1 MKKTKIVATIGPAS
15 ESEDI
20 LKILFTEGVNV
31 ARLNFSHGSHEEHK
45 IKIDRIK
52 KLRKEMDLPIG
63 IMLDTK
69 GPEIRLGEVDGE
81 VSLEIGDKFILTSE
95 DLLGDKTIASISYK
109 ELYKDVK
116 VGDRILIDD
125 GLVELLVKDID
136 GEKIITEVEN
146 SGVISSHKGVNVPG
160 VDIKLPALTERDI
173 EDIRFG
179 VKEDIDFIAASF
191 IRSREDVLAIR
202 KVLEEESDYT
212 TKIISKIESQ
222 KAVELI
228 DEIIEVSDGIMVA
241 RGDLGV
247 EIETEAVPIVQ
258 KEIIKKCNVAGK
270 TVITATQMLDS
281 MIRNPRPTRA
291 ETNDVANAVLDGTS
305 AVMLSGETASGKYPV
320 EAVETMRKIIEY
332 TESTIDHDEILENR
346 IKDVEN
352 SMTNS
357 IGRSA
362 CVIARDLHANAI
374 ITATTSGNT
383 SKAIAKF
390 RPETPIIASTP
401 FEKIKNQL
409 SLVWGVR
416 PVKVLNFKDTDNL
429 IDASMEVAVKK
440 GFLKSG
446 DLVVLTAGVP
456 TGIAGSTNLLKIENV
471 SEILGRGTAIGK
483 KKKKKKARAVVVNTF
498 EELEANFQSKD
509 IIICNGTDGRMI
521 PYMEKSS
528 GFVTEEAGFTSNGA
542 VSAISLNKTAIV
554 GVRDITKLIKTGD
567 IITIDGT
574 DGTVRR

>member
-1 MKKTKIVATIGPAS
+1 MKNTKMVATIGPAS
-15 ESEDI
+15 ESEEV
-20 LKILFTEGVNV
+20 LRALFEEGVNV

-69 GPEIRLGEVDGE
+69 GPEIRLGDIEGE
-81 VSLEIGDKFILTSE
+81 VLLEIGDKFILTRT
-95 DLLGDKTIASISYK
+95 DLIGNESIASISYK
-109 ELYKDVK
+109 DLYKDLK

-125 GLVELLVKDID
+125 GLVELLVKAIV
-136 GEKIITEVEN
+136 GEDIITEVEN
-146 SGVISSHKGVNVPG
+146 SGTISSHKGVNVPG

-173 EDIRFG
+173 EDIKFG
-179 VKEDIDFIAASF
+179 IKEDVDFIAASF

-202 KVLEEESDYT
+202 KVLEEEKDYT

-247 EIETEAVPIVQ
+247 EIETEAVPIIQ
-258 KEIIKKCNVAGK
+258 KKIIKKCNIAGK

-305 AVMLSGETASGKYPV
+305 AVMLSGETASGKYPLK
-320 EAVETMRKIIEY
+320 AVVTMRKICEY
-332 TESTIDHDEILENR
+332 TESTVDHNEILENR

-362 CVIARDLHANAI
+362 CVIARDLAANAI

-383 SKAIAKF
+383 SRAIAKF

-483 KKKKKKARAVVVNTF
+483 KKKKARAVVVNTF
-498 EELEANFQSKD
+498 EELKENFKSKD
-509 IIICNGTDGRMI
+509 IIVCNGTDGRMI

-528 GFVTEEAGFTSNGA
+528 GFITEEAGFTSNGA
-542 VSAISLNKTAIV
+542 VAAISLNKTAIV
-554 GVRDITKLIKTGD
+554 GVKDITKMIKTGD

>member
-15 ESEDI
+15 ESEEI

-69 GPEIRLGEVDGE
+69 GPEIRLGEVEGE
-81 VSLEIGDKFILTSE
+81 VTLEIGDEFILTTE
-95 DLLGDKTIASISYK
+95 DLTGDKSIVSISYK

-116 VGDRILIDD
+116 AGDKILIDD
-125 GLVELLVKDID
+125 GLVELLVKEIH

-173 EDIRFG
+173 EDIKFG

-191 IRSREDVLAIR
+191 IRSRDDVLAIR
-202 KVLEEESDYT
+202 KVLEEERDYT

-222 KAVELI
+222 KAVGLI

-429 IDASMEVAVKK
+429 IDASMEVSVKK

-483 KKKKKKARAVVVNTF
+483 KKKKARAVVVNTF
-498 EELEANFQSKD
+498 EELEANFESKD

-521 PYMEKSS
+521 PYMERSS

-574 DGTVRR
+574 DGSVRR

>member
-1 MKKTKIVATIGPAS
+1 
-15 ESEDI
+15 
-20 LKILFTEGVNV
+20 
-31 ARLNFSHGSHEEHK
+31 
-45 IKIDRIK
+45 
-52 KLRKEMDLPIG
+52 MDLPIG

-69 GPEIRLGEVDGE
+69 GPEIRLGDVDGE
-81 VSLEIGDKFILTSE
+81 VILDSGDEFILTTR
-95 DLLGDKTIASISYK
+95 DLLGDKKTVSISYK
-109 ELYKDVK
+109 ELYKDVNE
-116 VGDRILIDD
+116 GDKILIDD
-125 GLVELLVKDID
+125 GLVELQVKKIR
-136 GEKIITEVEN
+136 GEDIITEVKN
-146 SGVISSHKGVNVPG
+146 SGAISSHKGVNVPG
-160 VDIKLPALTERDI
+160 SNLNLPALTERDI
-173 EDIRFG
+173 EDIKFG
-179 VKEDIDFIAASF
+179 IKEDIDFIAASF

-202 KVLEEESDYT
+202 KVLEEEKDYT

-258 KEIIKKCNVAGK
+258 KEIIKKCNIVGK

-305 AVMLSGETASGKYPV
+305 AVMLSGETASGKYPI
-320 EAVETMRKIIEY
+320 EAVVTMRKILEY
-332 TESTIDHDEILENR
+332 TENTIDHEEILKSR
-346 IKDVEN
+346 MRDVEN

-357 IGRSA
+357 IGKSA
-362 CVIARDLHANAI
+362 CVIARDLHAEAI

-383 SKAIAKF
+383 SRAIAKF

-409 SLVWGVR
+409 SIVWGIM

-429 IDASMEVAVKK
+429 IDASMDVAVTK
-440 GFLKSG
+440 GFIKSG

-456 TGIAGSTNLLKIENV
+456 AGIAGSTNLLKIENV

-483 KKKKKKARAVVVNTF
+483 KKKKARAVVANRI
-498 EELEANFQSKD
+498 EDLEKNFKTKD
-509 IIICNGTDGRMI
+509 IIVCNGTDGRMI
-521 PYMEKSS
+521 PYMERSS
-528 GFVTEEAGFTSNGA
+528 GFITEEAGFTSNGA
-542 VSAISLNKTAIV
+542 VAAISLGKTAIV
-554 GVRDITKLIKTGD
+554 GVKNITEKIKTGD
-567 IITIDGT
+567 IITIDPT

>member
-15 ESEDI
+15 ESEEV
-20 LKILFTEGVNV
+20 LRKLFTEGVNV
-31 ARLNFSHGSHEEHK
+31 ARLNFSHGSHQEHK
-45 IKIDRIK
+45 LKIDRIK
-52 KLRKEMDLPIG
+52 KLRREMDIPIG

-69 GPEIRLGEVDGE
+69 GPEIRLGDIDGE
-81 VSLEIGDKFILTSE
+81 VLLQSGEEFILTNK
-95 DLLGDKTIASISYK
+95 DLVGDEKIASISYK
-109 ELYKDVK
+109 DLYKDVR
-116 VGDRILIDD
+116 VGGKILIDD
-125 GLVELLVKDID
+125 GLVELLVKEIR
-136 GEKIITEVEN
+136 GEEIITEVEN
-146 SGVISSHKGVNVPG
+146 SGLVSSHKGVNVPG
-160 VDIKLPALTERDI
+160 ANLNLPALTERDI
-173 EDIRFG
+173 EDIKFG
-179 VKEDIDFIAASF
+179 IKEDIDFIAASF
-191 IRSREDVLAIR
+191 VRSREDVLAIR
-202 KVLEEESDYT
+202 KVLEEERDYT

-222 KAVELI
+222 RAVEEI

-258 KEIIKKCNVAGK
+258 KEIIKKCNIVGK

-305 AVMLSGETASGKYPV
+305 AVMLSGETASGKYPL
-320 EAVETMRKIIEY
+320 EAVVTMRKILEY
-332 TESTIDHDEILENR
+332 TENTIDHEEILENR
-346 IKDVEN
+346 IRDVEK
-352 SMTNS
+352 SMTNA

-362 CVIARDLHANAI
+362 CVIARDLGAQAI

-383 SKAIAKF
+383 SRAIAKF

-409 SLVWGVR
+409 SLVWGIS

-429 IDASMEVAVKK
+429 IDASMEIAVSK
-440 GFLKSG
+440 GFIKSG

-456 TGIAGSTNLLKIENV
+456 AGIAGSTNLLKIESV
-471 SEILGRGTAIGK
+471 SEILGRGTPIG
-483 KKKKKKARAVVVNTF
+483 KKKKKARAIVAKTI
-498 EELEANFQSKD
+498 EDLEDGFKTKD
-509 IIICNGTDGRMI
+509 IIVCQGTDGRMI

-528 GFVTEEAGFTSNGA
+528 GFITEEAGFTSNGA
-542 VSAISLNKTAIV
+542 VAAISLGKTAIV
-554 GVRDITKLIKTGD
+554 GVKDITEKIKTGD
-567 IITIDGT
+567 IITIDPV

>member
-1 MKKTKIVATIGPAS
+1 MKKTKIVATIGPSS
-15 ESEDI
+15 ESEEI
-20 LKILFTEGVNV
+20 LKKLFLEGVNV

-52 KLRKEMDLPIG
+52 KLRRGMDLPIG

-69 GPEIRLGEVDGE
+69 GPEIRLGEIDGE
-81 VSLEIGDKFILTSE
+81 VILNSGEEFILTNK
-95 DLLGDKTIASISYK
+95 DLVGNEKISSISYK

-116 VGDRILIDD
+116 EKDKILIDD
-125 GLVELLVKDID
+125 GLVELVVKEIRGEDIV
-136 GEKIITEVEN
+136 TEVEN
-146 SGVISSHKGVNVPG
+146 SGAISSHKGVNVPG
-160 VDIKLPALTERDI
+160 ANLKLPALTERDI
-173 EDIRFG
+173 EDIKFG
-179 VKEDIDFIAASF
+179 IKEDIDFIAASF
-191 IRSREDVLAIR
+191 VRSREDVLAIR
-202 KVLEEESDYT
+202 KVLEEERDYT

-258 KEIIKKCNVAGK
+258 KEIIKKCNIVGK
-270 TVITATQMLDS
+270 SVITATQMLDS

-305 AVMLSGETASGKYPV
+305 AVMLSGETANGKYPLESV
-320 EAVETMRKIIEY
+320 ITMRKILEY
-332 TESTIDHDEILENR
+332 TENTIDHDKILENR
-346 IKDVEN
+346 IRDVEK

-357 IGRSA
+357 IGKSA
-362 CVIARDLHANAI
+362 CVIARDLGAEAI

-383 SKAIAKF
+383 SRAIAKF

-409 SLVWGVR
+409 SLVWGIT

-429 IDASMEVAVKK
+429 IDASMEIAVTK
-440 GFLKSG
+440 GLIKSG

-456 TGIAGSTNLLKIENV
+456 AGIAGSTNLLKIENV

-483 KKKKKKARAVVVNTF
+483 KKKKARAIVVNTI
-498 EELEANFQSKD
+498 EDLEDGFKTKD
-509 IIICNGTDGRMI
+509 IIVCQGTDGRMI
-521 PYMEKSS
+521 PFMEKSS
-528 GFVTEEAGFTSNGA
+528 GFITEEAGFTSNGA
-542 VSAISLNKTAIV
+542 VAAISLNKTAIV
-554 GVRDITKLIKTGD
+554 GVKNIREKIKTGD
-567 IITIDGT
+567 IIIIDPV

>member
-1 MKKTKIVATIGPAS
+1 MKNTKMVATIGPAS
-15 ESEDI
+15 ESEEV
-20 LKILFTEGVNV
+20 LRSLFEEGVNV

-52 KLRKEMDLPIG
+52 KLRREMDLPIG

-69 GPEIRLGEVDGE
+69 GPEIRLGDIEGE
-81 VSLEIGDKFILTSE
+81 VLLEIGQKFILTSK
-95 DLLGDKTIASISYK
+95 DLIGNKQIASISYK
-109 ELYKDVK
+109 DLYKDLK
-116 VGDRILIDD
+116 IGDKILIDD
-125 GLVELLVKDID
+125 GLVELLVKSIE
-136 GEKIITEVEN
+136 GEEIITEVKN
-146 SGVISSHKGVNVPG
+146 SGTISSHKGVNVPG

-173 EDIRFG
+173 LDIKFG
-179 VKEDIDFIAASF
+179 IKEDVDFIAASF

-202 KVLEEESDYT
+202 KVLEEEKDYT

-247 EIETEAVPIVQ
+247 EIETEAVPIIQ
-258 KEIIKKCNVAGK
+258 KKIIKKCNIAGK

-305 AVMLSGETASGKYPV
+305 AVMLSGETASGKYPLKSV
-320 EAVETMRKIIEY
+320 VTMRKICEY
-332 TESTIDHDEILENR
+332 TESTVDHNEILENR

-362 CVIARDLHANAI
+362 CVIARDLAANAI

-383 SKAIAKF
+383 SRAIAKF

-483 KKKKKKARAVVVNTF
+483 KKKKARAVVANTF
-498 EELEANFQSKD
+498 EELKENFKTKD
-509 IIICNGTDGRMI
+509 IIICKGTDGRMI

-542 VSAISLNKTAIV
+542 VAAISLNKTAIV
-554 GVRDITKLIKTGD
+554 GVKDITELIKTGD

>member
-1 MKKTKIVATIGPAS
+1 MKNTKMVATIGPAS
-15 ESEDI
+15 ESEEV
-20 LKILFTEGVNV
+20 LRALFKEGVNV

-52 KLRKEMDLPIG
+52 KLRREMDLPIG

-69 GPEIRLGEVDGE
+69 GPEIRLGDIEGE
-81 VSLEIGDKFILTSE
+81 VLLEIGDKFILTRE
-95 DLLGDKTIASISYK
+95 DLIGDKSIASISYK
-109 ELYKDVK
+109 DLYKDLK

-125 GLVELLVKDID
+125 GLVELLVKAIV
-136 GEKIITEVEN
+136 GEDIITEVEN
-146 SGVISSHKGVNVPG
+146 SGTISSHKGVNVPG

-173 EDIRFG
+173 EDIKFG
-179 VKEDIDFIAASF
+179 IKEDVDFIAASF

-202 KVLEEESDYT
+202 KVLEEEKDYT

-247 EIETEAVPIVQ
+247 EIETEAVPIIQ
-258 KEIIKKCNVAGK
+258 KKIIKKCNIAGK

-305 AVMLSGETASGKYPV
+305 AVMLSGETASGKYPLK
-320 EAVETMRKIIEY
+320 AVVTMRKICEY
-332 TESTIDHDEILENR
+332 TESTVDHNEILENR

-362 CVIARDLHANAI
+362 CVIARDLAANAI

-383 SKAIAKF
+383 SRAIAKF

-483 KKKKKKARAVVVNTF
+483 KKKKARAVVANTF
-498 EELEANFQSKD
+498 EELKENFKSKD
-509 IIICNGTDGRMI
+509 IIVCNGTDGRMI

-528 GFVTEEAGFTSNGA
+528 GFITEEAGFTSNGA
-542 VSAISLNKTAIV
+542 VAAISLNKTAIV
-554 GVRDITKLIKTGD
+554 GVKDITKMIKTGD

>member
-1 MKKTKIVATIGPAS
+1 MKNTKMVATIGPAS
-15 ESEDI
+15 ESEEV
-20 LKILFTEGVNV
+20 LRALFEEGVNV

-69 GPEIRLGEVDGE
+69 GPEIRLGDIEGE
-81 VSLEIGDKFILTSE
+81 VLLEIGDKFILTRT
-95 DLLGDKTIASISYK
+95 DLIGNESIASISYK
-109 ELYKDVK
+109 DLYKDLK

-125 GLVELLVKDID
+125 GLVELLVKAIV
-136 GEKIITEVEN
+136 GEDIITEVEN
-146 SGVISSHKGVNVPG
+146 SGTISSHKGVNVPG

-173 EDIRFG
+173 EDIKFG
-179 VKEDIDFIAASF
+179 IKEDVDFIAASF

-202 KVLEEESDYT
+202 KVLEEEKDYT

-247 EIETEAVPIVQ
+247 EIETEAVPIIQ
-258 KEIIKKCNVAGK
+258 KKIIKKCNIAGK

-305 AVMLSGETASGKYPV
+305 AVMLSGETASGKYPLK
-320 EAVETMRKIIEY
+320 AVVTMRKICEY
-332 TESTIDHDEILENR
+332 TESTVDHNEILENR

-362 CVIARDLHANAI
+362 CVIARDLAANAI

-383 SKAIAKF
+383 SRAIAKF

-483 KKKKKKARAVVVNTF
+483 KKKKARAVVVNTF
-498 EELEANFQSKD
+498 EELKENFQSKN
-509 IIICNGTDGRMI
+509 IIVCNGTDGRMI

-528 GFVTEEAGFTSNGA
+528 GFITEEAGFTSNGA
-542 VSAISLNKTAIV
+542 VAAISLNKTAIV
-554 GVRDITKLIKTGD
+554 GVKDITKMIKTGD

>member
-1 MKKTKIVATIGPAS
+1 MKNTKIVATIGPAS
-15 ESEDI
+15 ESEEV
-20 LKILFTEGVNV
+20 LRTLFREGVNV

-52 KLRKEMDLPIG
+52 KLRREMDLPIG

-69 GPEIRLGEVDGE
+69 GPEIRLGDVDGE
-81 VSLEIGDKFILTSE
+81 VILEIGDEFILTSE
-95 DLLGDKTIASISYK
+95 DLMGNKKIASISYK
-109 ELYKDVK
+109 TLYKDVK
-116 VGDRILIDD
+116 VGDKILIDD
-125 GLVELLVKDID
+125 GLVELLVKAID

-146 SGVISSHKGVNVPG
+146 SGPISSHKGVNVPG

-173 EDIRFG
+173 LDIKFGIEED
-179 VKEDIDFIAASF
+179 VDFIAASF

-202 KVLEEESDYT
+202 KVLEEEKDFT

-258 KEIIKKCNVAGK
+258 KKIIKKCNIAGK

-305 AVMLSGETASGKYPV
+305 AVMLSGETASGKYP
-320 EAVETMRKIIEY
+320 ERAVVTMRKICEY
-332 TESTIDHDEILENR
+332 TESTVDHNEILENR

-352 SMTNS
+352 SMTDS
-357 IGRSA
+357 MGRSA

-383 SKAIAKF
+383 SRAIAKF
-390 RPETPIIASTP
+390 RQETPIIASTP

-483 KKKKKKARAVVVNTF
+483 KKKKARAVVANTF
-498 EELEANFQSKD
+498 EDLKENFKSKD

-528 GFVTEEAGFTSNGA
+528 GFVTEDAGFTSNGA
-542 VSAISLNKTAIV
+542 VAAISLSKTAIV
-554 GVRDITKLIKTGD
+554 GVKDITKIIKTGD